1 LTPDDHIRKPV
12 NVVAGV
18 LCLVVIAAAV
28 LLILHHAPARRR
40 HTSRAPALA
49 ALPFART
56 SVWNAR
62 LGANAPLSSDS
73 RTYVDDL
80 LGQVS
85 HYGTW
90 INTTSYSVPVYV
102 VPRGEHRV
110 PVRLDISGPGSVS
123 ELAATFHAGVPSP
136 TGAIPARGSDAS
148 MVIWQ
153 PSRNTLWE
161 LWKSA
166 DSTGGWH
173 ARWGGKMSD
182 VSSNPGYFTTP
193 SDWGGSATSLS
204 LLGGLITPRDLRA
217 GAINHTLALSIPHA
231 EAKQFVFPAQR
242 TDGNDTSST
251 QIPEGTRFRLRP
263 SLDISSLHLPLLTA
277 MIARAAQRYG
287 MIVRDQSGDVVL
299 YAEDPSSI
307 GHDPWNGVH
316 GAFRGMSPAQLLR
329 NFPWRDLE
337 AVSPAVSR
345 P

>member
-1 LTPDDHIRKPV
+1 
-12 NVVAGV
+12 
-18 LCLVVIAAAV
+18 
-28 LLILHHAPARRR
+28 
-40 HTSRAPALA
+40 
-49 ALPFART
+49 
-56 SVWNAR
+56 VWNAR

-123 ELAATFHAGVPSP
+123 ELAATFHAGVPIP

-217 GAINHTLALSIPHA
+217 GAIDHTLAIAIPRAQAHH
-231 EAKQFVFPAQR
+231 FVFPAER
-242 TDGNDTSST
+242 DDGNDPST
-251 QIPEGTRFRLRP
+251 TAIPEGTRFRLP
-263 SLDISSLHLPLLTA
+263 AGLDIAALHLPRLTA

-287 MIVRDQSGDVVL
+287 MIVRDQAALVAFYG
-299 YAEDPSSI
+299 EDPSSI
-307 GHDPWNGVH
+307 GHDPWYGSH
-316 GAFRGMSPAQLLR
+316 GAFDGSSPSALLR
-329 NFPWRDLE
+329 NFPWRDLV
-337 AVSPAVSR
+337 AVSPAASR
-345 P
+345 